1 MIFYLDTKLKLNY
14 PSLKKLIYFKEFNV
28 NISSKANKS
37 AKDNKKTADICIN
50 KQNIFETSIVKYNID
65 YVSKLAY
72 ENINY
77 IIAGAF
83 FIGLAGLRYYYNQ
96 PQEKC
101 SQSQISLS
109 EISIFGK
116 EQDVDIY
123 TSTKELPWDF
133 GSFSCF
139 QSIAGYSV
147 NRLFPSHESLEDYL
161 LNDEFSKLSEYVS
174 ENFPEETNLRVI
186 AEGFMKDINMNHP
199 ILDESSFKWQ
209 ILSMLATLYR
219 DPDANLL
226 DDFSIIQNLQ
236 YQLGSLSLTDEVRN
250 EFYNNF
256 INRVKSCIDSEDPEF
271 SFRIDDNLYSEYLM
285 TVMLL
290 SSTIAKASSEE
301 ENTNNNSTTWNAL
314 SLSTDIYDNEA
325 DYTTHPKFI
334 IESIT
339 ETIEESDIYDYPT
352 FVSNTYENDL
362 CKFSLKKTVSD
373 ASYYLEAYN
382 FFMNHKS
389 PSKDIYSLSKAN
401 QFVFIPALLLM
412 SDKLIDNF
420 CDIVEDTCEHTLD
433 LLGIEHSSISID
445 VNSL

>member
-1 MIFYLDTKLKLNY
+1 MRFYLDAKLKLSY
-14 PSLKKLIYFKEFNV
+14 PSLKKLIYFKEFNM
-28 NISSKANKS
+28 NISSEANKS
-37 AKDNKKTADICIN
+37 VKENNKTADICIN
-50 KQNIFETSIVKYNID
+50 KQNIFDTSRVKYSID

-77 IIAGAF
+77 IIAGTF
-83 FIGLAGLRYYYNQ
+83 FLGVAGLRYYYNQ
-96 PQEKC
+96 PQEKQVIEV
-101 SQSQISLS
+101 STYLYTDNIFQSEPDFAIYTGNALDFNSLS
-109 EISIFGK
+109 
-116 EQDVDIY
+116 Y
-123 TSTKELPWDF
+123 
-133 GSFSCF
+133 F
-139 QSIAGYSV
+139 QSITDYSV
-147 NRLFPSHESLEDYL
+147 NGLFSSHESLENYL
-161 LNDEFSKLSEYVS
+161 LNGEFSELSEYVS
-174 ENFPEETNLRVI
+174 ENFPEEINLRVI

-236 YQLGSLSLTDEVRN
+236 YQLASLSLTDEVRN
-250 EFYNNF
+250 EFYNDF
-256 INRVKSCIDSEDPEF
+256 INKVKSCIDSEDPGF
-271 SFRIDDNLYSEYLM
+271 SFRIDDNLYSEYLK

-301 ENTNNNSTTWNAL
+301 ENTNNNATTWNAL
-314 SLSTDIYDNEA
+314 SLSTDIYDNET
-325 DYTTHPKFI
+325 DYTTHPKLI
-334 IESIT
+334 IESIAEKT
-339 ETIEESDIYDYPT
+339 EESDIYDYPT
-352 FVSNTYENDL
+352 FVSHSYENDL

-382 FFMNHKS
+382 FFMSHKS
-389 PSKDIYSLSKAN
+389 PSKNIYSLSKAN

-412 SDKLIDNF
+412 GDKLIDNF
-420 CDIVEDTCEHTLD
+420 CDIIEDTCEHTLD